1 MPNRLT
7 EIQRYYKEEGRGG
20 GGFWY
25 IDKHVNIFMFI
36 YKYMMIFFSIGKV

>member
-7 EIQRYYKEEGRGG
+7 EIQIYCNEKGRGG
-20 GGFWY
+20 VFWY

-36 YKYMMIFFSIGKV
+36 SKYMMLFFSIGKV